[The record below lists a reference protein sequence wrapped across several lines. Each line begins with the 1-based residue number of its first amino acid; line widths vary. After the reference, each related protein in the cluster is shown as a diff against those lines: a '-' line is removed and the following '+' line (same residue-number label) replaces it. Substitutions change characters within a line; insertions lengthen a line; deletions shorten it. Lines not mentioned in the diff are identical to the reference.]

1 VSRPFALRR
10 LKYKVVKRLTSS
22 RRTSAWTCWDGFPP
36 GQVNLQFL
44 STLQYKKAM
53 PIEYKVFA
61 GEGIDHCILPHL
73 QVEAYL
79 INAVKNVRIQI
90 SP

>member
-22 RRTSAWTCWDGFPP
+22 RRTSAWTCWDGFPL
-36 GQVNLQFL
+36 GQVNLQGL
-44 STLQYKKAM
+44 STFKYKKAM
-53 PIEYKVFA
+53 PMGCKVFA
-61 GEGIDHCILPHL
+61 GEDCILPHL